1 MGKSNENVIG
11 VSIGK
16 DLIARLK
23 KQAVRETTK
32 YQRPVS
38 VTEIVKAAVE
48 EYLGYW
54 ETGIEAAVLEGDE
67 PATESPSDALPTG
80 DHPEVS

>member
-1 MGKSNENVIG
+1 VGKRNQNVLG

-16 DLIARLK
+16 GLIARLK
-23 KQAVRETTK
+23 KQAVRETAR
-32 YQRPVS
+32 YQKPVT

-54 ETGIEAAVLEGDE
+54 ETGIDAVVLEGE
-67 PATESPSDALPTG
+67 QPPADDNDSDCSPAGPI
-80 DHPEVS
+80 